1 MHRFRFLALSATAMF
16 LLGTS
21 GFAQDKQDPK
31 KDPPAKP
38 QPGRPI
44 PDPKLDKSVPGQK
57 PVKTDVVSK
66 ANREDGGQAKESEI
80 KNNDPLGSLPFVFQ
94 EGPFKDLQVFGYS
107 YFAAARDNALGKR
120 IPKAKPAEQS
130 GPEAPKKDEG
140 ADSTVKPAPADKS
153 TSAQEKLNK
162 KDPGTMR
169 KDQELEETNQA
180 PVNALQYFVGP
191 AQMAN
196 GNVAM
201 PAPERY
207 QLGPGDKLVIRY
219 SSPLEL
225 PKERIVTVESTG
237 TLIVPVMGTK
247 LTVRGMSLAQ
257 AEKAIVKEIQRGLRD
272 ASVTVSLGEL
282 RTISISIVGEVIA
295 QGSYQVPSV
304 MTLFNALYTAGG
316 PTIDGSFRNIQLRR
330 SNGTSR
336 TIDLYS
342 YLLKGDPSQDVALQP
357 GDLILVP
364 PATNRVAI
372 KGEVG
377 RPAVYEML
385 STEKA
390 KDLLKYAGGAKSTA
404 ILNRTEIKSVN
415 PGIEREIK
423 TVDLTGDFNPG
434 LREGDIV
441 TLYALREEIE
451 NAIEVEGAVDQPR
464 AYQFR
469 SGMRV
474 SDAILEAR
482 GLLKDAYNIRAD
494 LYRENPDKTITLLPI
509 DLQKALKRDPAGDL
523 ALQRSDRLR
532 IYFATEVM
540 WLQDRVVTLEGAVR
554 TPGKFLRLDGMR
566 LSDLLLQAG
575 GPLPTASYEAV
586 FVYRKNTDGTEGP
599 LLKPN
604 LGRALS
610 KSADDDVIL
619 KDRDLVVVY
628 YIDEAQF
635 KSKQVV
641 TIQGAVVKAG
651 NFPRSEA
658 LTARDLI
665 QLAGGL
671 RPDASEELQIS
682 HARTFDS
689 STSRGGEVQANK
701 KPYQT
706 YKVLDVLA
714 GRENPVMED
723 GDVLTIPGRGD
734 YQEAPI
740 LVEIKGRV
748 KYPGVY
754 AITKRGETVYDLL
767 QRAGGKAE
775 DGWLEG
781 AQFTRAPKYLTS
793 DAESRLS
800 PRVRKLLEEIQEQAY
815 LRALAKSDID
825 KIRLLNSQGGGN
837 SLALLGVLGG
847 APVPQT
853 ATATDS
859 EANKKLLQRET
870 VSPARVLST
879 EEIIESGN
887 IPIRLDEVEKSRKS
901 QSNLTLKDGDILTIP
916 ERPTTIAVRG
926 SVILPSTLIF
936 EKGKTLDYYLAK
948 CGGSTI
954 DADTTQVL
962 VIRATGTITKARGST
977 RIELGDAIF
986 VPTRVMVAKLTD
998 ASSTFDSA
1006 IKSLTNVGIVWALI
1020 SRLL

>member
-1 MHRFRFLALSATAMF
+1 MHRFRLLALSATA
-16 LLGTS
+16 LLMLGS
-21 GFAQDKQDPK
+21 VGLAQDKQGSQK
-31 KDPPAKP
+31 EPPAKP
-38 QPGRPI
+38 LPGKPI
-44 PDPKLDKSVPGQK
+44 PSSN
-57 PVKTDVVSK
+57 PVKTDGTKNLEV
-66 ANREDGGQAKESEI
+66 KES
-80 KNNDPLGSLPFVFQ
+80 DALGSSPFVFN

-120 IPKAKPAEQS
+120 IPKTKSPEQS
-130 GPEAPKKDEG
+130 GPDARKKDEG
-140 ADSTVKPAPADKS
+140 ADQTLRPTLADKS
-153 TSAQEKLNK
+153 KSDPEKLNK
-162 KDPGTMR
+162 KDPETMR

-257 AEKAIVKEIQRGLRD
+257 AEKAIVKEIQRGLRE

-282 RTISISIVGEVIA
+282 RTISISIVGEVVA

-364 PATNRVAI
+364 TATNRVAI

-385 STEKA
+385 PGEKT

-404 ILNRTEIKSVN
+404 ILSRTEIKSVN
-415 PGIEREIK
+415 PGIERELK
-423 TVDLTGDFNPG
+423 TVDLTGDVNPG

-451 NAIEVEGAVDQPR
+451 NSIEVEGAVDQPR

-469 SGMRV
+469 AGMKV

-509 DLQKALKRDPAGDL
+509 DLQKALKKDPSGDIS
-523 ALQRSDRLR
+523 LQRSDRLR

-540 WLQDRVVTLEGAVR
+540 WLEDRVVTLQGAVR
-554 TPGKFLRLDGMR
+554 TPGKYLRLDGMR

-586 FVYRKNTDGTEGP
+586 FLYRKNADGTEGP

-604 LGRALS
+604 LGRALTR
-610 KSADDDVIL
+610 SADDDVIL

-628 YIDEAQF
+628 NIDEAQF

-641 TIQGAVVKAG
+641 AIQGAIVKAG

-671 RPDASEELQIS
+671 RPDASDELQIS
-682 HARTFDS
+682 HARTFDA
-689 STSRGGEVQANK
+689 STSKGGEAQSNK

-748 KYPGVY
+748 KFPGVY

-781 AQFTRAPKYLTS
+781 AQFTRSPKYLTS

-800 PRVRKLLEEIQEQAY
+800 HRVRKLLEDIQEQAY

-825 KIRLLNSQGGGN
+825 KIRVLNSQGGG
-837 SLALLGVLGG
+837 SSSALLGAFGG
-847 APVPQT
+847 LQAPPVTTPNDT
-853 ATATDS
+853 
-859 EANKKLLQRET
+859 EASKKLLQRET
-870 VSPARVLST
+870 VTPARTLSR
-879 EEIIESGN
+879 EEITESGN
-887 IPIRLDEVEKSRKS
+887 IPIRLDEVERNRKS

-926 SVILPSTLIF
+926 SVTLPSTLIF

-954 DADTTQVL
+954 DADTTQIL